1 MTKVWLR
8 PEAEWYLKER
18 GIQPGT
24 LEAFGLMWDEELEAV
39 VMPYSKG
46 TKYRKGF
53 GSEERE
59 MWWAKGSKQTLYFQG
74 PDEPLEIRFIVE
86 GETDTMRL
94 WQEVGDVTN
103 VFGLPGVDSWKPE
116 WAENFEDAE
125 RVYVIL
131 DNDGDY
137 DAAGKHVDRAFEKIK
152 ADLPD
157 ARRVFLPTGVKDI
170 CEFFQSY
177 DLEDFKKLLK
187 APAPSLYRPLN
198 LANQEIVEVDWMV
211 EDVLA
216 QGDIAILFGPPYV
229 GKSVL
234 TMALAVAVATGK
246 STFLGQ
252 SLNTHGRVLYVD
264 EENPEQIVRQRMQ
277 RLGLAP
283 EHAKNVRFIHEQ
295 GVRLDNEQ
303 GRAKL
308 LAEARN
314 FDPVL
319 IVVDSL
325 TRIHTGDENNAGEM
339 SRLFNDG
346 IKPLARKTGATTIIL
361 HHANKVEG
369 GSAYN
374 RMRGSIDFGAVIDS
388 GLEAEMMN
396 APGYVMVR
404 QFKSR
409 GGLPHAPITARFQD
423 NEDGSL
429 SVVTNAEAPPPF

>member
-1 MTKVWLR
+1 MLAELL
-8 PEAEWYLKER
+8 EAR
-18 GIQPGT
+18 GIKPET
-24 LEAFGLMWDEELEAV
+24 AHAFGLTVEDDV
-39 VMPYSKG
+39 IHIPYPQGLKFRTERDG
-46 TKYRKGF
+46 T
-53 GSEERE
+53 RE
-59 MWWAKGSKQTLYFQG
+59 MWWEKGSKQTLYTRPG
-74 PDEPLEIRFIVE
+74 PQEPEELIFLVE

-94 WQEVGDVTN
+94 YQEIGEHAN
-103 VFGLPGVDSWKPE
+103 IFGLPGVDSWKPE
-116 WAENFEDAE
+116 WAEWFEGHESLAPNP
-125 RVYVIL
+125 RVFVIL

-137 DAAGKHVDRAFEKIK
+137 DAQGKHVDRAFEKIK
-152 ADLPD
+152 QDLPH

-170 CEFFQSY
+170 CEFFLHY
-177 DLEDFKKLLK
+177 DLEDFKQLLK

-198 LANQEIVEVDWMV
+198 LASQETVEVDWMV

-234 TMALAVAVATGK
+234 TMALAVAVATK
-246 STFLGQ
+246 APTFLGQ
-252 SLNTHGRVLYVD
+252 PLNKHGRVLYVD

-277 RLGLAP
+277 RLGLTP
-283 EHAKNVRFIHEQ
+283 EFAKHVRFIHEQ

-303 GRAKL
+303 GRQKL

-319 IVVDSL
+319 IVIDSL

-346 IKPLARKTGATTIIL
+346 IKPLARKTGATTIVL

-396 APGYVMVR
+396 APGFVMVR

-423 NEDGSL
+423 NQDGSL